1 MKTISITIDETI
13 WQYELDKF
21 NQSESAKIEQA
32 NKQREALITHTP
44 EKLRIN
50 LPPVSDF
57 IPLSIEGYVNKL
69 IAEKEQAII
78 QSRTTDHIAI
88 ITAQSPEEIARYA
101 KVANLPDSAK
111 DMLAAQVDAIK

>member
-21 NQSESAKIEQA
+21 NTAETAKVVQA
-32 NKQREALITHTP
+32 NAQRDAIIAHTP
-44 EKLRIN
+44 EKLRAN
-50 LPPVSDF
+50 LPPVSGF
-57 IPLSIEGYVNKL
+57 IPLSIEDYVNKT
-69 IAEKEQAII
+69 IAEKEQSIT

-88 ITAQSPEEIARYA
+88 ITAQTPEEIARFA

-111 DMLAAQVDAIK
+111 EMLAAQVDAIK